1 MASSRFALPADQPSA
16 RRVYQ
21 AAASPE
27 RAGGG
32 RTAAP
37 TRSPW
42 IKIKN
47 RERARRGIRA
57 VKPITAP
64 RSGRHAAAD
73 GVRVLGPR
81 EKDCRADL
89 ARRTRTVANRPHLA
103 KRRVAGR
110 ARARGTRPAGGDAAA
125 PGGTIHR
132 DALADTPRWAV
143 SAARRIGTRLTGRR
157 RGAATRPEH
166 GVHQYAGVTS
176 TARPKAE
183 DLRVELAGYGGR
195 GRGGGGRGGRGRGAR
210 RERRVRTGAECL
222 AADLA

>member
-1 MASSRFALPADQPSA
+1 STGQGGRYPVCVIVALSARHDASLAGRKNTRKSPPLAGGNATPSLDRSRRRGDRGGRSCQRRRAPDTRMASSRFALPAHQPSA

-89 ARRTRTVANRPHLA
+89 
-103 KRRVAGR
+103 
-110 ARARGTRPAGGDAAA
+110 
-125 PGGTIHR
+125 
-132 DALADTPRWAV
+132 
-143 SAARRIGTRLTGRR
+143 
-157 RGAATRPEH
+157 
-166 GVHQYAGVTS
+166 
-176 TARPKAE
+176 
-183 DLRVELAGYGGR
+183 
-195 GRGGGGRGGRGRGAR
+195 
-210 RERRVRTGAECL
+210 
-222 AADLA
+222 